1 MASEEINEPSLYK
14 WNEEIP
20 ACVNSKPLKP
30 RTRIPFTTFRIDN
43 GTYEQSNITFLSH
56 FHSDHLNGLTKKKNP
71 VVFATDTTCK
81 ILQKTQAIPI
91 VKSVTVNESI
101 QYVPMEYNRAYVFT
115 NAGAKKGNSK
125 IKTVEKFLSR
135 LPSSHRPPYQIYPTL
150 GVNSDSD
157 SPLLRVLLVV
167 AIDANHCPGSCMF
180 SFSLYEGSK
189 LTDMANIFS
198 MLYTGDFRIS
208 PQILS
213 FVQGASLSL
222 LHVDDT
228 CYSKPNYH
236 PLQLNDAVDL
246 ATRFIRREGTEKKV
260 CFCCGVMRKE
270 EFWMETVKALEKEL
284 PGGIYLDFLHWEY
297 REFFIPRGSSIERRL
312 VRDMA
317 KAKYFI
323 MDGKDALSVPG
334 PRVVID
340 ADSNK
345 AKNNTEGY
353 CYIGYG
359 RHCSKT
365 ELESFITATRYCIL
379 SSIYNKIPK
388 EKHRSVEDWTRVFK

>member
-1 MASEEINEPSLYK
+1 
-14 WNEEIP
+14 
-20 ACVNSKPLKP
+20 
-30 RTRIPFTTFRIDN
+30 
-43 GTYEQSNITFLSH
+43 
-56 FHSDHLNGLTKKKNP
+56 
-71 VVFATDTTCK
+71 
-81 ILQKTQAIPI
+81 
-91 VKSVTVNESI
+91 
-101 QYVPMEYNRAYVFT
+101 MEYNRAYVFT
-115 NAGAKKGNSK
+115 NAGAKKGNSETK
-125 IKTVEKFLSR
+125 KVEEFLSR
-135 LPSSHRPPYQIYPTL
+135 LLRYYQPPYQIYPTL
-150 GVNSDSD
+150 GVNPKGDNH
-157 SPLLRVLLVV
+157 LLRVLVVV

-180 SFSLYEGSK
+180 FFFLSEGSK
-189 LTDMANIFS
+189 PSDMKNIFS
-198 MLYTGDFRIS
+198 MLYTGDFRTS

-213 FVQGASLSL
+213 FVQRTSLSL

-359 RHCSKT
+359 RHCNEA
-365 ELESFITATRYCIL
+365 ELESLITATRYRIL

-388 EKHRSVEDWTRVFK
+388 EKHKSVEDWTSVFKA

>member
-1 MASEEINEPSLYK
+1 M
-14 WNEEIP
+14 
-20 ACVNSKPLKP
+20 
-30 RTRIPFTTFRIDN
+30 
-43 GTYEQSNITFLSH
+43 
-56 FHSDHLNGLTKKKNP
+56 
-71 VVFATDTTCK
+71 
-81 ILQKTQAIPI
+81 
-91 VKSVTVNESI
+91 TVNGNI
-101 QYVPMEYNRAYVFT
+101 HYIPMEYNRAYVFT

-135 LPSSHRPPYQIYPTL
+135 LPSSLRPPYQIYPTL

-157 SPLLRVLLVV
+157 SPLLRFVSCIQLTPSVLVVV

-189 LTDMANIFS
+189 LTDMKNIFS

-213 FVQGASLSL
+213 FVQGASVSL

-270 EFWMETVKALEKEL
+270 EL
-284 PGGIYLDFLHWEY
+284 
-297 REFFIPRGSSIERRL
+297 
-312 VRDMA
+312 
-317 KAKYFI
+317 
-323 MDGKDALSVPG
+323 
-334 PRVVID
+334 
-340 ADSNK
+340 
-345 AKNNTEGY
+345 
-353 CYIGYG
+353 
-359 RHCSKT
+359 
-365 ELESFITATRYCIL
+365 
-379 SSIYNKIPK
+379 
-388 EKHRSVEDWTRVFK
+388 

>member
-1 MASEEINEPSLYK
+1 
-14 WNEEIP
+14 
-20 ACVNSKPLKP
+20 
-30 RTRIPFTTFRIDN
+30 
-43 GTYEQSNITFLSH
+43 
-56 FHSDHLNGLTKKKNP
+56 
-71 VVFATDTTCK
+71 
-81 ILQKTQAIPI
+81 
-91 VKSVTVNESI
+91 
-101 QYVPMEYNRAYVFT
+101 MEYNRAYVFT
-115 NAGAKKGNSK
+115 NAGAKKGNK
-125 IKTVEKFLSR
+125 KFKTVEKFLSR
-135 LPSSHRPPYQIYPTL
+135 LLCYYQPPYQIYPTL
-150 GVNSDSD
+150 GVNPEGDNH
-157 SPLLRVLLVV
+157 LLRVLVVV

-189 LTDMANIFS
+189 LTDMENIFS
-198 MLYTGDFRIS
+198 ML
-208 PQILS
+208 
-213 FVQGASLSL
+213 LSL

-236 PLQLNDAVDL
+236 PLHLNDAVDL
-246 ATRFIRREGTEKKV
+246 ATRFIRKEGTKKRV
-260 CFCCGVMRKE
+260 CFCCGIMRKE

-297 REFFIPRGSSIERRL
+297 REFFIPKGSSIERRL

-323 MDGKDALSVPG
+323 MDGKDALSIPG

-359 RHCSKT
+359 RHCNEA
-365 ELESFITATRYCIL
+365 ELESLITATRYRIL

-388 EKHRSVEDWTRVFK
+388 EKHRSVEDWTSVFKA